1 MRIGILSDTHDHLEN
16 IDRAFALFGDRR
28 VEMIVHLGDWVAPYT
43 VSHVVT
49 HAARLG
55 VPLKGVLGNNDGE
68 LFGVFGV
75 FGSAAVQGGAELRQ
89 HTFVLDVDD
98 RKVILYHGTDTQA
111 TDALI
116 RCGAYDA
123 VFTGHTHVPDVR
135 TVGRTLAVNP
145 GTLSG
150 FSASRGGQ
158 LREAEV
164 AIYSSDANAA
174 EIVSFSIPS

>member
-1 MRIGILSDTHDHLEN
+1 MRIGVLSDTHDHLEN

-28 VEMIVHLGDWVAPYT
+28 VEMVVHLGDWVAPYT
-43 VSHVVT
+43 VSHVMT

-68 LFGVFGV
+68 LFGILEAV
-75 FGSAAVQGGAELRQ
+75 GSAAAHGGAELRQ
-89 HTFVLDVDD
+89 HTFVLDVDG
-98 RKVILYHGTDTQA
+98 RKIILSHGSDAQV

-123 VFTGHTHVPDVR
+123 VFTGHTHVPDAL

-150 FSASRGGQ
+150 FSAKRGGQ

-164 AIYSSDANAA
+164 AIYSSDSNTA
-174 EIVSFSIPS
+174 EIVSFPIPS